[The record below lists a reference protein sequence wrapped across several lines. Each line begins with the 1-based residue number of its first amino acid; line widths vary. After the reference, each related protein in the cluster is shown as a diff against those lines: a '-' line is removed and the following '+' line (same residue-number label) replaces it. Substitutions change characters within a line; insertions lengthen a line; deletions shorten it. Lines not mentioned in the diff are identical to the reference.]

1 MNKTQDHINIS
12 DIKEGL
18 LILKDG
24 GAALVL
30 QTNAVNFG
38 LLSEREQMAI
48 IFSFGQMLN
57 SLSYAIQIVIH
68 STRLDISSYVNLLDI
83 AGQKQT
89 NPLLSQ
95 MIGRYKQFIQATI
108 KENEVLDKK
117 FYIVIPLS
125 GLEMGLGFRNQDERV
140 KKAKAMLVPRRD
152 QIIRQLNRIG
162 LKSNQLTNIE
172 LVKLFFEVYNSP
184 TNTPEKDVH
193 IEPVTLSQ
201 PQTVTPTITLQTPQ
215 HPTVEPAQPTPPP
228 PQEANSYTQKPR
240 NHPFVVEELVDNI

>member
-1 MNKTQDHINIS
+1 MNKTQEHITIA
-12 DIKEGL
+12 DIKEDL
-18 LILKDG
+18 LLLKDG

-57 SLSYAIQIVIH
+57 SLSYSIQIVIH

-125 GLEMGLGFRNQDERV
+125 GLEMGLGFKNQDERV

-152 QIIRQLNRIG
+152 QITRQFNRIG

-172 LVKLFFEVYNSP
+172 LVKLFFEVYNPPVNSQDK
-184 TNTPEKDVH
+184 TLHV
-193 IEPVTLSQ
+193 EPVTLSQ

-215 HPTVEPAQPTPPP
+215 RPTINPVQPTTPL
-228 PQEANSYTQKPR
+228 QQDINSAPQKPR
-240 NHPFVVEELVDNI
+240 NHPFIVEELTDNI